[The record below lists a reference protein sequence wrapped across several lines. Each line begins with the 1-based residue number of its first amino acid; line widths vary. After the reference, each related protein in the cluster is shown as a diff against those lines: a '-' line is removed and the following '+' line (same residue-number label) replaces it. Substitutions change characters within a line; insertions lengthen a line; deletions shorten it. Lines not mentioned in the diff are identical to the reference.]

1 MKRDLLLIAI
11 YAGFT
16 IYMIQ
21 LTKLHYEFQDELT
34 EKFHKELLA
43 VQGVDT
49 GKEDSSQV
57 DAE

>member
-1 MKRDLLLIAI
+1 MKRDLFIIAI

-16 IYMIQ
+16 IYMVQ
-21 LTKLHYEFQDELT
+21 LTKLHYEYQDELT

-49 GKEDSSQV
+49 DKEVNS
-57 DAE
+57 E